1 MIPGLVFPC
10 YIPFLSFLGERDG
23 AREMHFNIFLLLINI
38 VDFSIIFEPNIY
50 HDHTHFLIHLTINEI

>member
-1 MIPGLVFPC
+1 MIPGLVFLC

-38 VDFSIIFEPNIY
+38 VDCSIIFEPNIY
-50 HDHTHFLIHLTINEI
+50 HDHTHF